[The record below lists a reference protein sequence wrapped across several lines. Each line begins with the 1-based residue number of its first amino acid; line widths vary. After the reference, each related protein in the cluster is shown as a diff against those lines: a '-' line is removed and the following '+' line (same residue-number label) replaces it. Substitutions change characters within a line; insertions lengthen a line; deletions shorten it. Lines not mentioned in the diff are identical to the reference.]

1 MPRSVSRIALASGLM
16 LVLSVLALGALVFY
30 ASQNA
35 SGRIGGEIAPQKM
48 LWLLYAI
55 VLWGVLPLAIVLDRR
70 ADALLRK
77 AYAVLLLLML
87 PRLPV
92 ELWMLYVTH
101 NWSPWY
107 GIAHDVACFL
117 PLAAFV
123 ALCWQSQSWR
133 AAPNGWLF
141 THLVVTAA
149 AFAPEIYFAHFM
161 LRHFNTAGEAAIYF
175 VPNDPRYAEVLWVT
189 TAVVVSL
196 SIYLPLFLKGY
207 LFGPAGSKPTLQQ

>member
-1 MPRSVSRIALASGLM
+1 MPRFVSRRGLASGLI
-16 LVLSVLALGALVFY
+16 LVLSALALGAVFFY
-30 ASQNA
+30 GSQNS
-35 SGRIGGEIAPQKM
+35 SGRIGGAIAPQKM

-55 VLWGVLPLAIVLDRR
+55 VLWGVLPLAILLDLR

-77 AYAVLLLLML
+77 AFAVLLLLML

-117 PLAAFV
+117 PLTVLIAF
-123 ALCWQSQSWR
+123 CWQRQTWR

-141 THLVVTAA
+141 AHLVVTTA
-149 AFAPEIYFAHFM
+149 AFAPEVYFAHFM

-175 VPNDPRYAEVLWVT
+175 VPDDPSYAEVLWVT
-189 TAVVVSL
+189 TVVVALL
-196 SIYLPLFLKGY
+196 SIYLPLFLRGW
-207 LFGPAGSKPTLQQ
+207 LFGPAGSKHTSQQ